1 MHLSNDELRYYDRS
15 VLRLSLEDRNIYL
28 QKIDW
33 LRNELS
39 RSMEI
44 DRQIEL
50 VEVATIG
57 SLPKCTVTRQVA
69 PNPLHIDLAIC
80 AAATTSSADMF
91 DSLNDRISTSLA
103 KHYPDDRL
111 GEFKISRN
119 ANGLAFV
126 AAGLSV
132 DIVPA
137 ISIKSQNED
146 VWQLLHQGRPAFQT
160 NPLRQ
165 EQFIYSHACEDSD
178 YRTLVRL
185 AKQWRNHME
194 VAPLTSYMIEL
205 LMASIQDRDG
215 CCLSIESRFL
225 SFLCEMDWFEA
236 EEAIAFPDG
245 LRPISEFSDPVMI
258 IDPAC
263 GSNNVASCVSE
274 AERKEIVLAAEKAY
288 EFASAAH
295 KGSDN
300 ETWKEIFGPGFKTGH
315 CADD

>member
-1 MHLSNDELRYYDRS
+1 MHISNDEFRFYDRN
-15 VLRLSLEDRNIYL
+15 VLRLPLADRKLYL

-39 RSMEI
+39 RSMQLDQQVEF
-44 DRQIEL
+44 

-57 SLPKCTVTRQVA
+57 SLPKCTVIRQVA

-111 GEFKISRN
+111 GEFKISRS
-119 ANGLAFV
+119 ANGVAFV

-132 DIVPA
+132 DIAPA
-137 ISIKSQNED
+137 ILIKSQNED
-146 VWQLLHQGRPAFQT
+146 AWQLIHQGRPAFQT

-185 AKQWRNHME
+185 AKQWCNHME

-205 LMASIQDRDG
+205 LMASIQDRDD

-225 SFLCEMDWFEA
+225 SFLGEIDRLEA
-236 EEAIAFPDG
+236 EEEIGFPDG
-245 LRPISEFSDPVMI
+245 IRPISKFSDPVMI
-258 IDPAC
+258 VDPAC
-263 GSNNVASCVSE
+263 GSNNVASCITK
-274 AERKEIVLAAEKAY
+274 AERKAIVLAADKAY
-288 EFASAAH
+288 ECASKART
-295 KGSDN
+295 GNDN
-300 ETWKEIFGPGFKTGH
+300 ETWKEIFGPGFNTGH
-315 CADD
+315 CADN